1 MNLHIELQSGR
12 SKFSDK
18 TIKTQYII
26 LINGLGLQNM
36 SRILAIPLL
45 AIIISLSAC
54 GSYDSRG
61 TSETDYLPTL
71 APTESSATTT
81 EDEPGYGTLS
91 LPETGTEEGKAAPH
105 FAFKLADGSE
115 QSTTML
121 AEQSKP
127 AFLFFFTTS

>member
-1 MNLHIELQSGR
+1 
-12 SKFSDK
+12 
-18 TIKTQYII
+18 
-26 LINGLGLQNM
+26 M
-36 SRILAIPLL
+36 SRILALPLL

-54 GSYDSRG
+54 GAYDSPG
-61 TSETDYLPTL
+61 TYETDYIPTL
-71 APTESSATTT
+71 SEPASSATAI
-81 EDEPGYGTLS
+81 EDEPGFGALS